1 MREAGRSPAVLSPEE
16 RSSPVGLTPEPPP
29 VDWGARARSVPLGLG
44 SLASRLLPGGN
55 QFRDFVRESQGLPTE
70 APTEGGFLQRA
81 LWEIQPEFYG
91 IQKGWIEPF
100 AEPGQAVLNALGEPG
115 VRRRY
120 NELKDRGHGDAFA
133 IQAAYQQAREAG
145 EIPWWQDLLTGI
157 ATDPIEWIPGIG
169 IYGAAT
175 KAGLQPLARAS
186 RVARAA
192 PRIARALGGGAAK
205 TAAKEVVEAAP
216 SKVKPYRQIQ
226 EEVASSRRAKEVAAE
241 KTGRSLELTPR
252 ETDLDSNLRRD
263 LKISGQGRADKA
275 VNVIDYQRASGF
287 AGNNLLKLGRKVATI
302 PVIGPR
308 LAQQINPRILADGDP
323 LKEFQHIYTAGKDT
337 AETGSVAAVAPL
349 RALGKDVFQIDQ
361 EGFVTNLA
369 SAPPPGLSTHSADVL
384 ADIQT
389 YGRYMTKEQVDFYN
403 MKETIVKNM
412 NDEFARHG
420 IDRSDISSPD
430 PNYMPRVATQHIG
443 DSATQTTKQPN
454 KIGVEKTQEKARYP
468 ESAAE
473 RTEMFRKNEK
483 GGALYENHPADVL
496 QQYVKDGIEIIY
508 DEDSVAWL
516 KKNYKDQIIDA
527 SQSAAK
533 RQDDFMEAFRTNA
546 QTGKWSDTVSRVRDV
561 LVEREDVLLKSRQA
575 YVPGEERLLP
585 TDLKGS
591 KPKWNQRPLKFE
603 SDIDRAL
610 FIVQKRTK
618 LSARDKDFMKWL
630 RTMFPDM
637 SDSSIF
643 VAARKVRARLQ
654 EVMDSRSLDIVDGE
668 EFFPNTGI
676 IPEGYVPPPVRP
688 PVDAAQ
694 RVVTLSSN
702 DWAGLSRAE
711 KSLIYQEAPSLRSKA
726 KTFAPDGS
734 VYLGQEM
741 KIGAKFR
748 GYVVPNEVAQALV
761 KMTEDAQEPTG
772 WLKRING
779 VANASR
785 FLQTGIDPGFLM
797 IQGQMLAMRHPRLF
811 AKAAWQSLNAFI
823 KPENVSRYLAA
834 PDNLAAI
841 QRMERGNAAPLVS
854 SEYVEAV
861 QSGLMKKLPLAEKA
875 GAAFNVFIDASRI
888 ELHKAFPDSRIPGAP
903 GSREFLEESRA
914 LTNVFDHMVG
924 VSSSRAL
931 GVSGQKRFLEG
942 AFLLYAPRYR
952 RAVAAL
958 MVDVTQ
964 GGVRGEEA
972 RKALGALAAGSMFF
986 MAALA
991 IGLGVVSPANRQ
1003 RAPISID
1010 PTGETPIQFGDW
1022 SLFNPAH
1029 PNFMRL
1035 RIGNT
1040 EMGLG
1045 GAYISNMR
1053 MLARVSTGVADGEFT
1068 EPLLQSVRGMVAPA
1082 TGVGWS
1088 LLTHEDYFGDPIYTY
1103 PGMSTLVA
1111 ERLLPFWMA
1120 PYVTDG
1126 LIDSLDATSDD
1137 KDFLDELGKRMPGPA
1152 RLGAGLAGL
1161 RESPA
1166 YPRNLVAQDLFQKEW
1181 RDIEDPYQ
1189 KDMVRKIAQENYAE
1203 DATEF
1208 TKARQEEL
1216 SKLEELAER
1225 DDISVQKRLNEF
1237 FKIRNVYRGIRE
1249 GLERGMGIEFKERK
1263 DNTPNE
1269 EALESVY
1276 DLYDDYDADTYDE
1289 EYAKL
1294 QEQWSQEMRDFVTR
1308 NLNRYR
1314 IPEKLFYQLPASV
1327 KDNYVESLELRK
1339 AHLESIGRQ
1348 DLINPMEKAYLPS
1361 ALQTQG
1367 IADLRK
1373 IHASQIE
1380 YVVTDDAIQK
1390 YIEQRFPRA
1399 LHPYIKE
1406 YVDGDRDQRNKL
1418 MSDLQNR
1425 SIYSQVKTAYDLAER
1440 DLKRKQ
1446 VEIINNDIRA
1456 GGDLELMLWLHDKHP
1471 FESRRRDDPV
1481 FLKKYNDWLKE
1492 RESVEAA

>member
-1 MREAGRSPAVLSPEE
+1 MANKEFLDLMESIRERRKRRERRETSPVTSGAPLRPA
-16 RSSPVGLTPEPPP
+16 PVGLTPEPPP
-29 VDWGARARSVPLGLG
+29 VDWGERAQALGLGFG
-44 SLASRLLPGGN
+44 SLASRILPGGN
-55 QFRDFVRESQGLPTE
+55 RFRDFAREQQGLPTE

-81 LWEIQPEFYG
+81 LWEIQPEIHGFE
-91 IQKGWIEPF
+91 KGW
-100 AEPGQAVLNALGEPG
+100 AETVRPGAAALNALFEPG

-120 NELKDRGHGDAFA
+120 TELKDRGHGDAFA
-133 IQAAYQQAREAG
+133 IQAAYQQAVEAG
-145 EIPWWQDLLTGI
+145 EVPWLQELATEI

-175 KAGLQPLARAS
+175 KAGLQPLARAG

-192 PRIARALGGGAAK
+192 PRVARALGGGAAK

-226 EEVASSRRAKEVAAE
+226 EEAASSRRAKEVAAE

-287 AGNNLLKLGRKVATI
+287 AGNNLLKIGRKVATI

-323 LKEFQHIYTAGKDT
+323 LKQFQYIYTAGKDT

-361 EGFVTNLA
+361 EGFITNLA

-473 RTEMFRKNEK
+473 RTDMFRKNEK

-533 RQDDFMEAFRTNA
+533 RQDDFMEAFRTNDPE
-546 QTGKWSDTVSRVRDV
+546 GKWSKTIPRVRDA
-561 LVEREDVLLKSRQA
+561 LMREKDV
-575 YVPGEERLLP
+575 
-585 TDLKGS
+585 
-591 KPKWNQRPLKFE
+591 
-603 SDIDRAL
+603 
-610 FIVQKRTK
+610 
-618 LSARDKDFMKWL
+618 
-630 RTMFPDM
+630 
-637 SDSSIF
+637 DS
-643 VAARKVRARLQ
+643 
-654 EVMDSRSLDIVDGE
+654 
-668 EFFPNTGI
+668 
-676 IPEGYVPPPVRP
+676 
-688 PVDAAQ
+688 
-694 RVVTLSSN
+694 LSSN

-711 KSLIYQEAPSLRSKA
+711 KILINKEAPSLRSKA

-1053 MLARVSTGVADGEFT
+1053 MLARVSTGIADGEFT
-1068 EPLLQSVRGMVAPA
+1068 EPLIQSVRGMTAPA
-1082 TGVGWS
+1082 TGVAWS

-1181 RDIEDPYQ
+1181 RDIPEPYQ
-1189 KDMVRKIAQENYAE
+1189 KDMVRDIAQEKYAE

-1276 DLYDDYDADTYDE
+1276 DLYDDYNAETYEE

-1294 QEQWSQEMRDFVTR
+1294 QEQWSPEMRDFVTR

-1348 DLINPMEKAYLPS
+1348 DLIDPMEKAYLPS
-1361 ALQTQG
+1361 AMQTQG

-1440 DLKRKQ
+1440 DVKRKQ

>member
-1 MREAGRSPAVLSPEE
+1 M
-16 RSSPVGLTPEPPP
+16 
-29 VDWGARARSVPLGLG
+29 
-44 SLASRLLPGGN
+44 PGGN
-55 QFRDFVRESQGLPTE
+55 RFRDFAREQQGLPTE

-81 LWEIQPEFYG
+81 LWEIQPEIHGFE
-91 IQKGWIEPF
+91 KGW
-100 AEPGQAVLNALGEPG
+100 AETVRPGAAALNALFEPG

-120 NELKDRGHGDAFA
+120 TELKDRGHGDAFA
-133 IQAAYQQAREAG
+133 IQAAYQQAVEAG
-145 EIPWWQDLLTGI
+145 EVPWLQELATEI

-175 KAGLQPLARAS
+175 KAGLQPLARAG

-192 PRIARALGGGAAK
+192 PRVARALGGGAAK

-226 EEVASSRRAKEVAAE
+226 EEAASSRRAKEVAAE

-287 AGNNLLKLGRKVATI
+287 AGNNLLKIGRKVATI

-323 LKEFQHIYTAGKDT
+323 LKQFQYIYTAGKDT

-361 EGFVTNLA
+361 EGFITNLA

-473 RTEMFRKNEK
+473 RTDMFRKNEK

-546 QTGKWSDTVSRVRDV
+546 PEGKWSKTIPRVRDA
-561 LVEREDVLLKSRQA
+561 LMREKDV
-575 YVPGEERLLP
+575 
-585 TDLKGS
+585 
-591 KPKWNQRPLKFE
+591 
-603 SDIDRAL
+603 
-610 FIVQKRTK
+610 
-618 LSARDKDFMKWL
+618 
-630 RTMFPDM
+630 
-637 SDSSIF
+637 DS
-643 VAARKVRARLQ
+643 
-654 EVMDSRSLDIVDGE
+654 
-668 EFFPNTGI
+668 
-676 IPEGYVPPPVRP
+676 
-688 PVDAAQ
+688 
-694 RVVTLSSN
+694 LSSN

-711 KSLIYQEAPSLRSKA
+711 KILINKEAPSLRSKA

-1053 MLARVSTGVADGEFT
+1053 MLARVSTGIADGEFT
-1068 EPLLQSVRGMVAPA
+1068 EPLIQSVRGMTAPA
-1082 TGVGWS
+1082 TGVAWS

-1181 RDIEDPYQ
+1181 RDIPEPYQ
-1189 KDMVRKIAQENYAE
+1189 KDMVRDIAQEKYAE

-1276 DLYDDYDADTYDE
+1276 DLYDDYNAETYEE

-1294 QEQWSQEMRDFVTR
+1294 QEQWSPEMRDFVTR

-1348 DLINPMEKAYLPS
+1348 DLIDPMEKAYLPS
-1361 ALQTQG
+1361 AMQTQG

-1440 DLKRKQ
+1440 DVKRKQ

>member
-205 TAAKEVVEAAP
+205 TAAKEVVEVAP
-216 SKVKPYRQIQ
+216 SKVKTYGQIQ
-226 EEVASSRRAKEVAAE
+226 EEAASSRRAKEIAAE
-241 KTGRSLELTPR
+241 KAGRGAELTPR
-252 ETDLDSNLRRD
+252 ETDIIEADLRKD
-263 LKISGQGRADKA
+263 MGISGQGRADKG
-275 VNVIDYQRASGF
+275 VNVIDFQLGSGF
-287 AGNNLLKLGRKVATI
+287 VDNAHLRFVQKIKNI
-302 PVIGPR
+302 PVIGTR
-308 LAQQINPRILADGDP
+308 LAEQANPRILDETNLA
-323 LKEFQHIYTAGKDT
+323 KFQHAYAAGKDT
-337 AETGSVAAVAPL
+337 AETRAIAAVAPL
-349 RALGKDVFQIDQ
+349 RALGKDVIQTDQ
-361 EGFVTNLA
+361 DGFITNLA
-369 SAPPPGLSTHSADVL
+369 SAPPPSLSTHNADVL
-384 ADIQT
+384 ADIKT
-389 YGRYMTKEQVDFYN
+389 YERYMTEDQIEYFRLKEKVVRDQN
-403 MKETIVKNM
+403 G
-412 NDEFARHG
+412 EFFRHD
-420 IDRSDISSPD
+420 IDRSGISSPD
-430 PNYMPRVATQHIG
+430 PNYMPRIATQHIG
-443 DSATQTTKQPN
+443 DSATQTTRQPN
-454 KIGVEKTQEKARYP
+454 KLGVEKTQEKVRYP

-473 RTEMFRKNEK
+473 RTDMFRKNKK
-483 GGALYENHPADVL
+483 GGALYGNHPTDVL
-496 QQYVKDGIEIIY
+496 ETWVKEGIEIIWEN
-508 DEDSVAWL
+508 DALEWL
-516 KKNYKDQIIDA
+516 KKNYPGQIIDA

-546 QTGKWSDTVSRVRDV
+546 QTGKWSSTIPRVQKA
-561 LVEREDVLLKSRQA
+561 LASREDVALKSVQP
-575 YVPGEERLLP
+575 YVQGEERLLP
-585 TDLKGS
+585 AELRKA
-591 KPKWNQRPLKFE
+591 KPRWRGLTPVFE
-603 SDIDRAL
+603 NDIDKAL
-610 FIVQKRTK
+610 YIVRNRKK
-618 LSARDKDFMKWL
+618 LSASDDKYMIWL
-630 RTMFPDM
+630 RTMFPGS
-637 SDSSIF
+637 SDRSILD
-643 VAARKVRARLQ
+643 ASEKVRTTLR
-654 EVMDSRSLDIVDGE
+654 EGINNNTLDLVDGE
-668 EFFPNTGI
+668 PFLPNTRI
-676 IPEGYVPPPVRP
+676 VPEGYSPPPVRP
-688 PVDAAQ
+688 PVAAAQ

-711 KSLIYQEAPSLRSKA
+711 KSLIYKEAPSLKSNA

-734 VYLGQEM
+734 VYLGQEV
-741 KIGAKFR
+741 KIGARFR
-748 GYVVPNEVAQALV
+748 GYIVPEEVSQALV

-772 WLKRING
+772 WLKLMNG

-785 FLQTGIDPGFLM
+785 FLQTGIDPGFLL
-797 IQGQMLAMRHPRLF
+797 IQGMMLAMRHPILF
-811 AKAAWQSLNAFI
+811 TKAARQSLNAFI
-823 KPENVSRYLAA
+823 DPDNYARYISA
-834 PDNLAAI
+834 PDSVAAI
-841 QRMERGNAAPLVS
+841 QRMERGNAAPLLNA
-854 SEYVEAV
+854 EYVEAAK
-861 QSGLMKKLPLAEKA
+861 SGLMKRLPLAERA
-875 GAAFNVFIDASRI
+875 GAAFNAFIDAGRI

-903 GSREFLEESRA
+903 GSREFIEETRA
-914 LTNVFDHMVG
+914 LVNVFDHMVG

-931 GVSGQKRFLEG
+931 GVSAQKRFLEG

-958 MVDVTQ
+958 MVDATQ

-991 IGLGVVSPANRQ
+991 IGLGLTSPANRQ

-1010 PTGETPIQFGDW
+1010 PTGEAPIQFGDW

-1053 MLARVSTGVADGEFT
+1053 MLARVSTGIADGEFT
-1068 EPLLQSVRGMVAPA
+1068 EPLLQSVRGMTAPA
-1082 TGVGWS
+1082 TGVAWS

-1111 ERLLPFWMA
+1111 ERLLPFWLA

-1166 YPRNLVAQDLFQKEW
+1166 YPRNLVSQDLFQKEW

-1225 DDISVQKRLNEF
+1225 EDISPDKRLNEF

-1276 DLYDDYDADTYDE
+1276 DLYDDYNAETYEE

-1294 QEQWSQEMRDFVTR
+1294 QEQWSPEMRDFVTR
-1308 NLNRYR
+1308 NLNRYPL
-1314 IPEKLFYQLPASV
+1314 PEKLFYQLPSSV
-1327 KDNYVESLELRK
+1327 LENYVESFNLRRS
-1339 AHLESIGRQ
+1339 HLESMGRK
-1348 DLINPMEKAYLPS
+1348 DLWGVLENYYKRPGI
-1361 ALQTQG
+1361 QTQG
-1367 IADLRK
+1367 LTDLKK
-1373 IHASQIE
+1373 IHASEIE
-1380 YVVTDDAIQK
+1380 YIVTDDAIQK
-1390 YIEQRFPRA
+1390 YIEQHSPRSM
-1399 LHPYIKE
+1399 HPYIKE

-1425 SIYSQVKTAYDLAER
+1425 SIYSQVKNAYDLAER
-1440 DLKRKQ
+1440 DLKLKQ

-1456 GGDLELMLWLHDKHP
+1456 GGDLELLLWLHDKHP

>member
-1 MREAGRSPAVLSPEE
+1 MASPLQIYAQE
-16 RSSPVGLTPEPPP
+16 RSRQAQAAPTPEPPP
-29 VDWGARARSVPLGLG
+29 VDWGARAQALGLGLG
-44 SLASRLLPGGN
+44 SLGSRLLPGGN
-55 QFRDFVRESQGLPTE
+55 RFRDFAREQQGLPTE

-81 LWEIQPEFYG
+81 LWELQPELHG
-91 IQKGWIEPF
+91 LEKGW
-100 AEPGQAVLNALGEPG
+100 AETIRPGEAALNALFEPG

-120 NELKDRGHGDAFA
+120 TELKDRGHGDAFA
-133 IQAAYQQAREAG
+133 IQAAYKQAVEAG
-145 EIPWWQDLLTGI
+145 EVPLPQQMITSFV
-157 ATDPIEWIPGIG
+157 TDPSELIPG
-169 IYGAAT
+169 YGVYAAAA
-175 KAGLQPLARAS
+175 K
-186 RVARAA
+186 AA
-192 PRIARALGGGAAK
+192 PRLARALGRGTAK

-216 SKVKPYRQIQ
+216 SKVKPYRQIR

-252 ETDLDSNLRRD
+252 ETDLDSNLRKK
-263 LKISGQGRADKA
+263 LEISGQGRADKA

-323 LKEFQHIYTAGKDT
+323 LKQFQYIYTAGKDT

-369 SAPPPGLSTHSADVL
+369 SAPPPGLSTHVLDVL
-384 ADIQT
+384 ADKKT

-412 NDEFARHG
+412 NDEFVRHG
-420 IDRSDISSPD
+420 IDRSGISSPD
-430 PNYMPRVATQHIG
+430 PNYMPRVATRLV
-443 DSATQTTKQPN
+443 DDPVTQTTKQPH

-473 RTEMFRKNEK
+473 RTDMFRKNEK

-516 KKNYKDQIIDA
+516 KKNYNDQIIDA

-533 RQDDFMEAFRTNA
+533 REDDFMQALRTNA
-546 QTGKWSDTVSRVRDV
+546 PEGKLSKTIPRVRDA
-561 LVEREDVLLKSRQA
+561 LAAREDVALKSRQA

-591 KPKWNQRPLKFE
+591 KPKWNQRPLTFE
-603 SDIDRAL
+603 NDIDRAL
-610 FIVQKRTK
+610 FIVQTRTK

-630 RTMFPDM
+630 RTMFPGS
-637 SDSSIF
+637 SDPRIIA
-643 VAARKVRARLQ
+643 AARKVKARLK
-654 EVMDSRSLDIVDGE
+654 EVMDSRSLDIVDGK

-688 PVDAAQ
+688 PVAAAQ

-711 KSLIYQEAPSLRSKA
+711 KILINKEVPSLRSKA

-823 KPENVSRYLAA
+823 KPENVSKYLAA

-888 ELHKAFPDSRIPGAP
+888 ELHKAFPDSRIPGAV
-903 GSREFLEESRA
+903 GSERFLQESRA

-1010 PTGETPIQFGDW
+1010 PTGENPIQFGDW

-1040 EMGLG
+1040 EMGIG
-1045 GAYISNMR
+1045 GAYISNLR
-1053 MLARVSTGVADGEFT
+1053 MLARVSTGIADGEFT
-1068 EPLLQSVRGMVAPA
+1068 EPLLQSVRGMTAPA
-1082 TGVGWS
+1082 TGVAWA

-1166 YPRNLVAQDLFQKEW
+1166 YPRNLVAQDILQKEW
-1181 RDIEDPYQ
+1181 RDIKEPYQ
-1189 KDMVRKIAQENYAE
+1189 KDMVRKIAQEKYAE
-1203 DATEF
+1203 DATEW

-1225 DDISVQKRLNEF
+1225 DDISEMKRLNEF

-1249 GLERGMGIEFKERK
+1249 GLERAYGTEFKERK
-1263 DNTPNE
+1263 DTTPNE

-1276 DLYDDYDADTYDE
+1276 DLYDDYDAETYDE

-1294 QEQWSQEMRDFVTR
+1294 QEQWSPEMRDFVTR

-1327 KDNYVESLELRK
+1327 KKNYVESLELRK

-1348 DLINPMEKAYLPS
+1348 DLIVPMEKAYLPS

-1367 IADLRK
+1367 LTDLRK

-1380 YVVTDDAIQK
+1380 YIVTDDAIQK

-1440 DLKRKQ
+1440 DVKRKQ